1 MNEHIKQRMSQCLRL
16 IAVGWVVVLLGA
28 CASEHSAEPA
38 GMVPV
43 DTAWDGSAEVAVPS
57 FSQRESDDTRQYLA
71 YSHDFSVELPNAQ
84 VQPIYEQLLTACNT
98 DEQFACVVVQSSIA
112 SGEFSRANLKL
123 RVQSAGIKPLL
134 QLLASQGQ
142 LVKQTTSAEDLS
154 NAVVDNEKRIE
165 MLLSYR
171 TRLQALEL
179 QQSTDIDTLMKI
191 ASELA
196 TVQTDIEY
204 AQGKKR
210 NLLQRIKKDF
220 LSIELYAKR
229 QHIKQSFWQPITQA
243 FDGLGHDIGLG
254 ISYLLTFLVY
264 AVFWVPAIFI
274 FLLVIRIFWRF
285 IFKRGKAH

>member
-1 MNEHIKQRMSQCLRL
+1 MKNNIKQRMNNGVQLVALGL
-16 IAVGWVVVLLGA
+16 IMALLSA
-28 CASEHSAEPA
+28 CASEKSAEPA
-38 GMVPV
+38 GIIPI
-43 DTAWDGSAEVAVPS
+43 DAAWQSSSDVAVPAV
-57 FSQRESDDTRQYLA
+57 QREPGTAQQYLA

-84 VQPIYEQLLTACNT
+84 VQPIYEQLLAACNT
-98 DEQFACVVVQSSIA
+98 DEQFACVVVQASIA
-112 SGEFSRANLKL
+112 SGELSRANLRL

-142 LVKQTTSAEDLS
+142 IIKQTTSAEDLS
-154 NAVVDNEKRIE
+154 NAVVDNGKRIE

-196 TVQTDIEY
+196 TVQTNIEY
-204 AQGKKR
+204 AQGEKR
-210 NLLQRIKKDF
+210 NLLQRVEKDF
-220 LSIELYAKR
+220 LNIELYAKR
-229 QHIKQSFWQPITQA
+229 HQTTQPFWQPITQA

-274 FLLVIRIFWRF
+274 FLLVIRVFWRF
-285 IFKRGKAH
+285 IFKRGKTH